1 MNAKRLIM
9 TLVFAAILIGFVV
22 WMTWVAIRDVGR
34 KNRIWQEQAQKVTQ
48 AAEVLND
55 RKIDIMVYG
64 DEWKGPK
71 NLVCRMI
78 YDLNDDTLIGDE
90 NVPEHNSHMIV
101 INDQSG
107 TADLSDTVMKRLL
120 FFLKNDSYILVYLG
134 SEQIPKF
141 QEAGLFFDV
150 YPSYTKSLI
159 FWNKGA
165 SYEIGFADDP
175 MLLPEVVREQIDRSR
190 FPALMM
196 VMKMAQNKRYFSE

>member
-1 MNAKRLIM
+1 MNAKRLTM

-22 WMTWVAIRDVGR
+22 WMTWVAVRDVGR
-34 KNRIWQEQAQKVTQ
+34 KNRIWREQAQKVTQ
-48 AAEVLND
+48 AADFVND
-55 RKIDIMVYG
+55 RKVDIMVYG

-78 YDLNDDTLIGDE
+78 YDLNDGTLIGDE
-90 NVPEHNSHMIV
+90 SVPEHNSHMIV

-107 TADLSDTVMKRLL
+107 TVDLSETVMKRLL
-120 FFLKNDSYILVYLG
+120 YYLKNDSYILVYLG
-134 SEQIPKF
+134 SAQIQKF
-141 QEAGLFFDV
+141 QDAGLFFDV
-150 YPSYTKSLI
+150 YPPYTKSLI
-159 FWNKGA
+159 FWNRGA

-175 MLLPEVVREQIDRSR
+175 TLLPEVVREQVERSR